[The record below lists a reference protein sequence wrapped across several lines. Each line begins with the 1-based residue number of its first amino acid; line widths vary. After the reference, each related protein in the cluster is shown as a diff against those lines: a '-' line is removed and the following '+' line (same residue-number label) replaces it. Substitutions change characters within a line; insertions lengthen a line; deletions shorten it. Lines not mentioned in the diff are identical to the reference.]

1 MRFLGHNLRHGEPV
15 TNKCLIKVLTAKKKG
30 RWAKKMLADVEVFAN
45 SLREKNV
52 FAKNDIVIND
62 NMNEYNALMATVMIA
77 RKLK

>member
-1 MRFLGHNLRHGEPV
+1 
-15 TNKCLIKVLTAKKKG
+15 
-30 RWAKKMLADVEVFAN
+30 MLADVEVFAN